1 MDSFWDLTILI
12 SLAAGLS
19 LIANRLKQPLILGYI
34 AAGIIIQVT
43 GVLDSHAV
51 EGFEVFSKMGIVFL
65 LFILGLELDWK
76 EMNTLGTRALAIA
89 IGQIIFTVIFGFSI
103 AILLDYEIAQ
113 SFIIAIAL
121 TFSSTIV
128 IVKLLSRT
136 NELET
141 MHGKIATRVL
151 LIQDLVAIV
160 ILILLAASLSDSDIS
175 PKSQLLKMLITGPL
189 VVISL
194 ILINKY
200 VIPRLIEFTQHDR
213 EVLFISV
220 ISLALLFAGVL
231 STEFIGLSTEVG
243 ALAAGIALSNR
254 REALQIESWTKPLR
268 DFFIP
273 IFFVLLGFQIQVG
286 SIAEV
291 LVPSLI
297 FSIYVL
303 IGNPIVVMT
312 LMKFLKFDSI
322 TGFKTGLTVAQIS
335 EFSLL
340 VANMALANGTLKD
353 ADLTMLTLVGGIT
366 MTGSSYLILYSDQ
379 LYEKLKPLLKVVK
392 LHKEEVYNADGY
404 SRKQLKNRIVIF
416 GFNRM
421 AGSLADVIKSKDK
434 KFIVIDNDP
443 SRLDYADKLGATTA
457 FGDLKDETLINDLK
471 LQDSDLIISTVPD
484 MTANLVLLQY
494 VKDNN
499 IDVPVIVNAFHD
511 VDAIE
516 LYKEG
521 ASFVIHPYLLVSGFL
536 HRVVTNKDTEASLG
550 RAAEKDLAF
559 LKSRK

>member
-1 MDSFWDLTILI
+1 
-12 SLAAGLS
+12 
-19 LIANRLKQPLILGYI
+19 
-34 AAGIIIQVT
+34 
-43 GVLDSHAV
+43 
-51 EGFEVFSKMGIVFL
+51 
-65 LFILGLELDWK
+65 
-76 EMNTLGTRALAIA
+76 
-89 IGQIIFTVIFGFSI
+89 
-103 AILLDYEIAQ
+103 
-113 SFIIAIAL
+113 
-121 TFSSTIV
+121 
-128 IVKLLSRT
+128 
-136 NELET
+136 
-141 MHGKIATRVL
+141 
-151 LIQDLVAIV
+151 
-160 ILILLAASLSDSDIS
+160 
-175 PKSQLLKMLITGPL
+175 MLITGPL